1 MKIKKPTNHI
11 SMNATTK
18 KVFKTEFAGRPLE
31 FEVGELAFRAT
42 KAVLGRYGDTEVLV
56 TVVMGELDTNLDY
69 MPLTV
74 DFEERFY
81 AIGKILGSRYTR
93 REGKSSDEAV
103 LSGRVIDR
111 TIRPLFDQRLRRE
124 IQVVVTTL
132 ALDGEND
139 HNFLSLVTASLAL
152 HLSSIPWQGPVAGV
166 NLAEVDN
173 KILVNPKN
181 SESVENTFEG
191 FISGPKGRINMIEI
205 EGLNAHEEKILTA
218 FKAGQEAIDS
228 LIDFQES
235 IRKEIGDK
243 KIDAVL
249 ASSNADLKK
258 EIKEKLGNDLEAALF
273 LGKRDASEK
282 GVKELLVNLIKSYE
296 DNGADEKSIKELS
309 HIFEELSDELVHQ
322 NALEKNLRPDN
333 RGFEEI
339 RPLEGKVSVIKR
351 AHGSALFTRGETQSL
366 AVVTLASPDSEKIV
380 ESIEGIQNKSFML
393 HYNFPPYSTG
403 EVGRM
408 RGPGRREI
416 GHGSLAEKALRRLI
430 PKKELFPYIIRIVSE
445 ILSSNGSSSMA
456 SVCAGTLAM
465 MDAGIPLLAPAAGI
479 AIGLM
484 SNEKGDYKI
493 LTDIQGA
500 EDHYGDMDFK
510 VAGTETGITAIQL
523 DTKVSGIT
531 LNTIKDALEA
541 GKKARKEILETIIST
556 ISAPRAAL
564 SPFAPSVFSV
574 SINPDK
580 IGLLIGPGGKTINS
594 IIADTGIDNIDVNQD
609 GKIYVYA
616 SNQEKG
622 WRARERIEQL
632 TKDYSIGDIV
642 TGKIVRIF
650 EFGAILEFAP
660 GKDGMIHVS
669 ELKDGFVKKVED
681 VVKLGEEVTAKI
693 VKMEGDK
700 IGLSLKAL
708 KK

>member
-1 MKIKKPTNHI
+1 
-11 SMNATTK
+11 MNATTK